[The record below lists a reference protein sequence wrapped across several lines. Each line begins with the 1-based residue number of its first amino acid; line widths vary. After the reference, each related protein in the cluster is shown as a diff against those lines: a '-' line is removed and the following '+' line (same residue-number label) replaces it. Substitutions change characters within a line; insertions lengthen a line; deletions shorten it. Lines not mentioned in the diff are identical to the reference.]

1 MNSNIFITITY
12 SLILVFIIHLVIK
25 HILLRENIH
34 KKIKVLQERENE
46 PMLKNKIENFISVK
60 EYPQEKSITIVK
72 DELDTDNMEKQLL
85 EYMNK
90 NEDIYKQKTD
100 IYLEPKEKE
109 NVSPNSNLSDYSSSN
124 FGNENIGLDKYYE
137 KVVDISKEIHVPNQ
151 MFPKQKEIKDPQINL
166 NTKEP
171 NNYQQN
177 TEINWEYKDENIM
190 NGGEIIDGIYGWDSS
205 TYSQYASLSD
215 NSTILP
221 CSNN

>member
-1 MNSNIFITITY
+1 MNSNIFIMVTY
-12 SLILVFIIHLVIK
+12 SLILIFIIHLIIK

-34 KKIKVLQERENE
+34 KKIKFLQKENE
-46 PMLKNKIENFISVK
+46 PIFKNRIEDFIST
-60 EYPQEKSITIVK
+60 QEDTQENSISIVK
-72 DELDTDNMEKQLL
+72 NELDTDNMEKQLL
-85 EYMNK
+85 EYMDK

-109 NVSPNSNLSDYSSSN
+109 IVKPDANLSDYSSSN
-124 FGNENIGLDKYYE
+124 FGNENMGLDKYYE

-151 MFPKQKEIKDPQINL
+151 MFPKKKEMKDPQINL

-171 NNYQQN
+171 NNYQQDSK
-177 TEINWEYKDENIM
+177 INWEYNDENIM
-190 NGGEIIDGIYGWDSS
+190 NGGEITDGIYGWDSS